1 VSRDAIYKIR
11 ASEGVKNMNKN
22 RNQLARR
29 PRPEKTPRPQLLLAP
44 APHDAVDPQ
53 YVVSRTDLGEF
64 ALHWTADWLAGL
76 FSITDFPA
84 EWIAFVRAS
93 IRGPAHEG
101 NWLGNAP
108 FAGATWVST
117 YSDNAPVW
125 HSESPQL
132 PPFRLL
138 PALPP

>member
-1 VSRDAIYKIR
+1 MRKR
-11 ASEGVKNMNKN
+11 E
-22 RNQLARR
+22 NQLARR
-29 PRPEKTPRPQLLLAP
+29 PQAQELARPQFLLAP
-44 APHDAVDPQ
+44 SPHDSVDPQ

-101 NWLGNAP
+101 SWPGNAP
-108 FAGATWVST
+108 FAGATWVSA
-117 YSDNAPVW
+117 YSDNSPVW
-125 HSESPQL
+125 RSESPQV
-132 PPFRLL
+132 PAFRLL